1 MKSISS
7 KLLMAK
13 CLVTHFLIVT
23 ILLRSLGS
31 PVVVIVLYIMVT
43 QLGFDWAFT
52 KAYADVH
59 DNGDM

>member
-1 MKSISS
+1 
-7 KLLMAK
+7 MAK